1 MSTIAAAI
9 KGWFTG
15 EEIVRNL
22 VVAIAIGPIA
32 LFIVGAVSVANTKAL
47 IEAESAVDHQIEI
60 RGSVYATIKGILGAM
75 AWPFIDVWRR
85 GTRRARSAATFS
97 WVMSPISRHSPRRQR
112 RRPKTPM
119 RSYA

>member
-47 IEAESAVDHQIEI
+47 IEAESAVDHA
-60 RGSVYATIKGILGAM
+60 RDDGIWLIGC
-75 AWPFIDVWRR
+75 
-85 GTRRARSAATFS
+85 
-97 WVMSPISRHSPRRQR
+97 HSPRRQR